1 MTWQAPLVT
10 LACGRQVRS
19 DSAEWRDECGARH
32 LLAMDIPTRR
42 AVLAKIGERQGG
54 EAVAELRKRCY
65 ELEPAYVLDLPG
77 IEARRAYL
85 TRLEQEFGTEP
96 RQRLEQKIRA
106 LHAERRA
113 RTAPAEATSA

>member
-1 MTWQAPLVT
+1 MSWQAPLVT

-19 DSAEWRDECGARH
+19 DSAEWRDECAARH
-32 LLAMDIPTRR
+32 LLAMDHAQRR
-42 AVLAKIGERQGG
+42 ELLNRIGERQGS
-54 EAVAELRKRCY
+54 EAVAELRRRCY

-85 TRLEQEFGTEP
+85 TRLEAAFGLEP
-96 RQRLEQKIRA
+96 RQRLEGKIRA

-113 RTAPAEATSA
+113 RIAQAEAASV

>member
-32 LLAMDIPTRR
+32 VLAMDHAQRR
-42 AVLAKIGERQGG
+42 ELLNRIGERQGS
-54 EAVAELRKRCY
+54 EAVAELRRRCY

-85 TRLEQEFGTEP
+85 TRLEAAFGLEP
-96 RQRLEQKIRA
+96 RQRLEGKIKA

-113 RTAPAEATSA
+113 RIAPAESASA